1 MVSSHTYPLLP
12 PPTPPPQKKTN
23 KNNLKVTS
31 NKTPKYLSFSG
42 ANSCRRRRM
51 SSKWRRRSW
60 KGICVTRVTFWSRSS
75 TSFSWHRLGG
85 RSWRERW
92 GKWWDESKSWSPRK
106 VTRWVPFVC
115 VLAFFIKNKKQF
127 FSFFAAFF
135 FLPLLTLVLLPYF
148 LFSPMSFQ
156 RIQVE
161 SVGMMESCVL
171 FQLLHCKS
179 NSRNV

>member
-1 MVSSHTYPLLP
+1 MGNYGVISHIPSP
-12 PPTPPPQKKTN
+12 PPPPNPPPKKKPTN

-106 VTRWVPFVC
+106 VTRWVPWVFWP
-115 VLAFFIKNKKQF
+115 FFLFFFLCSFF
-127 FSFFAAFF
+127 FSFS
-135 FLPLLTLVLLPYF
+135 LSLYTCVLVLLPYF
-148 LFSPMSFQ
+148 LFSLMSFQ
-156 RIQVE
+156 RIQ
-161 SVGMMESCVL
+161 
-171 FQLLHCKS
+171 
-179 NSRNV
+179 